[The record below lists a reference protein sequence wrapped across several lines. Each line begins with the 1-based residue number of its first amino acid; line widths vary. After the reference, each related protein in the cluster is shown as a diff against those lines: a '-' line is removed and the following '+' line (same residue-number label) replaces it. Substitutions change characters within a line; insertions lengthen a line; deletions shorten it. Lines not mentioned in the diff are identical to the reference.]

1 MIRINLLPP
10 SDEKFIASAR
20 VFLIF
25 SLVLIVFLLGIL
37 FANSRILA
45 EREAESKARI
55 EEADREIENLKQIV
69 GKINE
74 LKEKKAKLQEKINM
88 IIKLQEE
95 NIGPV
100 RVLDELSLKL
110 PSTKI
115 WLESLGLSGNRMQME
130 GKSLEN
136 QEVANFMKQLE
147 SSMFFTKVELQRIQK
162 DSAVNKV
169 PVLKFNLVTEVVLT
183 GKQATEVSAK
193 PAEATA
199 APSAPSAPVKQP

>member
-1 MIRINLLPP
+1 MIRINLLPA

-20 VFLIF
+20 IFLLF
-25 SLVLIVFLLGIL
+25 SLILIVILLGIL

-74 LKEKKAKLQEKINM
+74 LKAKKAKLQEKIDM

-100 RVLDELSLKL
+100 RILDELSLKL

-115 WLESLGLSGNRMQME
+115 WLENIGLSGNRMQME

-162 DSAVNKV
+162 DSAVNKI
-169 PVLKFNLVTEVVLT
+169 PVLKFNLVTEVVLA
-183 GKQATEVSAK
+183 GKQATESAAK
-193 PAEATA
+193 PAEPAPQPA
-199 APSAPSAPVKQP
+199 APAKQP

>member
-10 SDEKFIASAR
+10 TDEKFIASAR
-20 VFLIF
+20 LFLLF
-25 SLVLIVFLLGIL
+25 SAAMIAVLLGIL
-37 FANSRILA
+37 LGNSRVLA
-45 EREAESKARI
+45 DREAESKARI

-74 LKEKKAKLQEKINM
+74 LKEKKAKLQEKIDM

-100 RVLDELSLKL
+100 RVFDELSLKL

-115 WLESLGLSGNRMQME
+115 WIESVGLSGNRIQLE
-130 GKSLEN
+130 GKTLEN

-147 SSMFFTKVELQRIQK
+147 ASMFFTKVELQRIEK
-162 DSAVNKV
+162 SGTVNKI
-169 PVLKFNLVTEVVLT
+169 PVLKFSMVAEVILA
-183 GKQATEVSAK
+183 GKQATDAAAK
-193 PAEATA
+193 PAEPA
-199 APSAPSAPVKQP
+199 KQP

>member
-1 MIRINLLPP
+1 MIRINLLPA
-10 SDEKFIASAR
+10 SDEKFVAAAR
-20 VFLIF
+20 TFFIF
-25 SLVLIVFLLGIL
+25 SLIMITMLLGIL
-37 FANSRILA
+37 FANSRVLA
-45 EREAESKARI
+45 EREKESQERI
-55 EEADREIENLKQIV
+55 AEADREIANLKQII

-74 LKEKKAKLQEKINM
+74 LKEKKTKLQEKIEM

-115 WLESLGLSGNRMQME
+115 WLESITLSGNRMQLE

-147 SSMFFTKVELQRIQK
+147 TSMFFTKVELQRVQK
-162 DSAVNKV
+162 DTSVGRI
-169 PVLKFNLVTEVVLT
+169 PVLKFGLVTDVILA
-183 GKQATEVSAK
+183 GKQATE
-193 PAEATA
+193 P
-199 APSAPSAPVKQP
+199 APSSPPAPSEPTAGTPSKQP

>member
-1 MIRINLLPP
+1 MIRINLLPA

-20 VFLIF
+20 VFLLF
-25 SLVLIVFLLGIL
+25 SLVLIVILLVIL

-74 LKEKKAKLQEKINM
+74 LKAKKAKLQEKIDM

-100 RVLDELSLKL
+100 RILDELSLKL

-115 WLESLGLSGNRMQME
+115 WLESIGLSGNRMQME

-162 DSAVNKV
+162 DSAVNKI
-169 PVLKFNLVTEVVLT
+169 PVLKFNLVTDVVLA
-183 GKQATEVSAK
+183 GKQATEPAAKSAEPTPQSAE
-193 PAEATA
+193 PA
-199 APSAPSAPVKQP
+199 KQP

>member
-1 MIRINLLPP
+1 MIRINLLPAG
-10 SDEKFIASAR
+10 DEKYLASAR

-25 SLVLIVFLLGIL
+25 SAIMLLILLGII
-37 FANSRILA
+37 FANGQVLA
-45 EREAESKARI
+45 ERERESKERLD
-55 EEADREIENLKQIV
+55 EADREIANLKQII

-74 LKEKKAKLQEKINM
+74 LKEKKTKLQEKINM

-115 WLESLGLSGNRMQME
+115 WVDSIGLTGTRMQME

-162 DSAVNKV
+162 DSAVNNV
-169 PVLKFNLVTEVVLT
+169 PVLKFSMVGEVVLA
-183 GKQATEVSAK
+183 GKQATEAAAK
-193 PAEATA
+193 PAEPA
-199 APSAPSAPVKQP
+199 KQP